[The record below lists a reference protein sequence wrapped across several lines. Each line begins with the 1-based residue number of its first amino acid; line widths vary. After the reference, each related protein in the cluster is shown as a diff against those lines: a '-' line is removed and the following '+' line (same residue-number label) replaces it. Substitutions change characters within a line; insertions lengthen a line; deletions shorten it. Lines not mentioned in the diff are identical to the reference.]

1 MRVRYLLAVAFDS
14 NRHHFSVERFLL
26 HILISPPACSSLTSQ
41 MRRGGRA
48 QLFPCFVLFVFATS
62 CGRCLYVCG
71 LLNRDPRCVLDP
83 ECSRKFSSS
92 QQQLTSRLKDEVQ
105 MYRAELDKLLADKTS
120 LLTLTGSD
128 VSSHKLLFIITGKLN
143 LAL

>member
-1 MRVRYLLAVAFDS
+1 MQNY
-14 NRHHFSVERFLL
+14 N
-26 HILISPPACSSLTSQ
+26 
-41 MRRGGRA
+41 
-48 QLFPCFVLFVFATS
+48 
-62 CGRCLYVCG
+62 
-71 LLNRDPRCVLDP
+71 LDN
-83 ECSRKFSSS
+83 ELKS

-128 VSSHKLLFIITGKLN
+128 VSSHKLLFIITRKLN

>member
-26 HILISPPACSSLTSQ
+26 HILISPPACSLLTSQ

-71 LLNRDPRCVLDP
+71 LLNRDPLCVLDP
-83 ECSRKFSSS
+83 ECSRQFSSS
-92 QQQLTSRLKDEVQ
+92 QQQLTSRVSSPLTVCV
-105 MYRAELDKLLADKTS
+105 YIFSPGTNS
-120 LLTLTGSD
+120 LLMQFAFITCTSILQKMKY
-128 VSSHKLLFIITGKLN
+128 KLY
-143 LAL
+143 